1 MSLHDALKSL
11 PANRRLHY
19 EGPHGATAVVMV
31 EVTASGA
38 LFATLR
44 MQTAYG
50 MGQPRVSS
58 RGYAIH
64 ARADCRDME
73 MALRD
78 LGIDPEQYITA

>member
-1 MSLHDALKSL
+1 MSLYDALQSL
-11 PANRRLHY
+11 PANRRLTY
-19 EGPHGATAVVMV
+19 AGPHGATAVVTV

-44 MQTAYG
+44 VQTAYSI
-50 MGQPRVSS
+50 GQPRVTS

-73 MALRD
+73 MALWD
-78 LGIDPEQYITA
+78 LGMDPEQYAIV